1 MLAHKLLILME
12 NNKFSHQS
20 SHKID
25 LLSNY
30 NFHKTSCRKGY
41 DCKIKLPVSSMYN
54 ILQTFTL
61 VIMENVYLLMWN
73 LNKYIYPDFSSI
85 SLTSTRQF
93 SQTDNYLIESK

>member
-12 NNKFSHQS
+12 NKKFSHQS

-41 DCKIKLPVSSMYN
+41 DCKIKLPVSSMDN

-61 VIMENVYLLMWN
+61 VVKGKCLSAYVEF
-73 LNKYIYPDFSSI
+73 K
-85 SLTSTRQF
+85 
-93 SQTDNYLIESK
+93 